1 MKNIIK
7 INNSIYVLFNL
18 KLRQKALYYVQTGDI
33 GIKIERENKEIG
45 FNVLNT
51 QGFSKTNLFSFFFC
65 NRTGLCRGTQKE
77 GVDETEG
84 GGQILKKIN
93 CFCEKP

>member
-7 INNSIYVLFNL
+7 INNSIYVHFKSYTQAKSL
-18 KLRQKALYYVQTGDI
+18 ACYYVQTGDI

-51 QGFSKTNLFSFFFC
+51 QGFSKTDPFLFFF
-65 NRTGLCRGTQKE
+65 L
-77 GVDETEG
+77 
-84 GGQILKKIN
+84 
-93 CFCEKP
+93 